1 MSQIFGATHPGQR
14 EHNED
19 CFVADSSLGLGL
31 VADGMGGY
39 ACGEVASELVKVTIT
54 EAIANSEGL
63 RDAIV
68 RAHSVVKQEATGDQA
83 KKGMGSTVIAFR
95 IQGQDYE
102 LAWVGDSRAYLWD
115 AADTTLHQITRD
127 HSYVE
132 TLLSSGAISHDE
144 AINHPNRNLI
154 TQAIGVPGGDGLE
167 IELISGRLGEHQQL
181 LICSDGLV
189 DEVVDEEIAN
199 ILLASSSMEEAV
211 NNLVERAILN
221 GGSDNVTVVL
231 AACTQGKEAPIA
243 PELVRSTPA
252 GGDTGATR
260 SSAKSEPEVVDIHA
274 RGVSSPGL
282 PLQSGVIEAIRE
294 AVSRLH
300 RALGVTIGN
309 VLIGMGVL
317 LLFLLLV
324 WLIF

>member
-1 MSQIFGATHPGQR
+1 MSKIVGATHPGNR
-14 EHNED
+14 DHNED
-19 CFVADSSLGLGL
+19 CFVADASIGLGL

-39 ACGEVASELVKVTIT
+39 ACGEIASELVKITIV
-54 EAIANSEGL
+54 EAISNSEGL

-68 RAHSVVKQEATGDQA
+68 RAHAVVRQEAIGDES

-95 IQGQDYE
+95 IQGQEYE

-115 AADTTLHQITRD
+115 ASIGTLHQITRD

-189 DEVVDEEIAN
+189 DEVVDEEIAD
-199 ILLASSSMEEAV
+199 ILSAASSLENAV
-211 NNLVERAILN
+211 QTLVQTAINN
-221 GGSDNVTVVL
+221 GGSDNVSVVL
-231 AACTQGKEAPIA
+231 ASCSQADEPAID
-243 PELVRSTPA
+243 PEIVRSTTAGQSGHSAGVNPA
-252 GGDTGATR
+252 YRPSPGATGVAGLMAQVSAAADALA
-260 SSAKSEPEVVDIHA
+260 SSEWGRRLKEAGVNPTVAATAAIVVL
-274 RGVSSPGL
+274 V
-282 PLQSGVIEAIRE
+282 VI
-294 AVSRLH
+294 VV
-300 RALGVTIGN
+300 AL
-309 VLIGMGVL
+309 LA
-317 LLFLLLV
+317 
-324 WLIF
+324 